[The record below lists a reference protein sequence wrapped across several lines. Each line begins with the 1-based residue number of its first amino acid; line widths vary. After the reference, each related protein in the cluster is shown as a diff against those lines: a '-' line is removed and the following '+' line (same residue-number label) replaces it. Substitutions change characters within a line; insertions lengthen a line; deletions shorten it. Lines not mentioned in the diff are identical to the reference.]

1 MLKTIWCI
9 LEPFLFSI
17 NLPAIVLTFR
27 GEGSIKEHKDILDL
41 ALNKDFIKAQKILE
55 EHIQNGIDHAMKIF

>member
-1 MLKTIWCI
+1 MKLHQLIFDKY
-9 LEPFLFSI
+9 LRYQFL
-17 NLPAIVLTFR
+17 VLTFR

-55 EHIQNGIDHAMKIF
+55 EHIQNCIDHAMKIF